1 MINNPFDSP
10 KVMKRDFG
18 LIPLYFLLL
27 NVGQV
32 IVLGVGLI
40 VIETFHMKIPHNS
53 NAIASGFGD
62 IISFSLLFYIF
73 YKMHQSYIIPIVLE
87 RIKQAKAYIWLVII
101 TYIVYLIIDHA
112 YSYALQFLPKHY
124 QFEESQNQS
133 LIIQQFDTPWLWPV
147 LFLTTG
153 ILGPIAEELIF
164 RHVLIHEL
172 GKKITYIGAAVLS
185 TLFFAVLHLHAGSSP
200 FEFIPYLYGG
210 FFLVFVYLK
219 SGKNLAVSCML
230 HILNNS
236 VITLSIIYQQLFQ

>member
-27 NVGQV
+27 NVGQI
-32 IVLGVGLI
+32 IVLGIGLI
-40 VIETFHMKIPHNS
+40 VIETFHMNIPHNS
-53 NAIASGFGD
+53 NAIASSFGD

-73 YKMHQSYIIPIVLE
+73 YKMHQHYIIPIVIE

-101 TYIVYLIIDHA
+101 TYIVYLIVDHA

-124 QFEESQNQS
+124 QFEESQNQTV
-133 LIIQQFDTPWLWPV
+133 IIEQFNTPWLWPV

-164 RHVLIHEL
+164 RHILIHEL
-172 GKKITYIGAAVLS
+172 GKKITYIGAAIVS
-185 TLFFAVLHLHAGSSP
+185 TLIFAVMHVHAGSSP
-200 FEFIPYLYGG
+200 FEVIPYLYGD
-210 FFLVFVYLK
+210 FFLAFVYLK
-219 SGKNLAVSCML
+219 SGKNLAVSCGY

-236 VITLSIIYQQLFQ
+236 IAVLSMFYDRL